1 MKLVIANKNYSS
13 WSMRA
18 WLALKTV
25 GVDFDEEVIAL
36 RQPGTRDEILIH
48 SPSARVPVLIDGD
61 VRVWDSL
68 AICEHL
74 NERFPLAGL
83 WPSAPDARG
92 MARSVSAEMHSSFTS
107 LRANMP
113 MNCRRSA
120 PGEGRAPGVELDI
133 DRIVAIWGDCR
144 SQHGGGGPY
153 LFGSLS
159 IADCMY
165 APVVSRFRTYGVELD
180 GVAADYMTTIEA
192 WPAFQEWV
200 EAAKAE
206 TWSIADYD
214 V

>member
-1 MKLVIANKNYSS
+1 
-13 WSMRA
+13 
-18 WLALKTV
+18 
-25 GVDFDEEVIAL
+25 
-36 RQPGTRDEILIH
+36 
-48 SPSARVPVLIDGD
+48 
-61 VRVWDSL
+61 
-68 AICEHL
+68 
-74 NERFPLAGL
+74 
-83 WPSAPDARG
+83 

-120 PGEGRAPGVELDI
+120 PAEDRAPGVELDI
-133 DRIVAIWGDCR
+133 DRIVAIWEDCR
-144 SQHGGGGPY
+144 AQHGGGGPF

-180 GVAADYMTTIEA
+180 GVAADYMATIEV
-192 WPAFQEWV
+192 WSAFREWV